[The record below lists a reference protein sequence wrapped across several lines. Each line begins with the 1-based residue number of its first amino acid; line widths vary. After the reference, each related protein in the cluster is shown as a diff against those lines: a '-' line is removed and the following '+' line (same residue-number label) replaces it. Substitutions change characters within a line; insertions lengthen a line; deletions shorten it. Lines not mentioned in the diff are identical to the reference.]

1 MKAEEDD
8 GRVEKEEVEEG
19 VKFKL
24 KYSGIASS

>member
-8 GRVEKEEVEEG
+8 GKVEKEEVEEG

-24 KYSGIASS
+24 KYSGTYS